1 MDQQKTI
8 LRMCSSGR
16 PLVQRGVRLRRA
28 FTAIDLL
35 VSMFVIAILIA
46 ILMPTLG
53 TAQEAA
59 RRTVCLSNVRQ
70 IGFGLSS
77 FADERR
83 GLLPMSIYKQEGS
96 SPGFVA
102 NGASPEMM
110 RLRLGLEE
118 AVGHGVSPTW
128 DGLGLLHE
136 GGFLLGPKVY
146 YCPSHRGNHRFSEYA
161 QAWGVSDKQ
170 EIISNY
176 QYRGSDRFGNRRL
189 FQMEP
194 LKTALVADG
203 MRTLSDY
210 SHRVGCNLLRADLSV
225 EWLGDRQYRIADL
238 LKVGTD
244 DYTVVT
250 DYEINRAWNRLD
262 TPALQ
267 D

>member
-1 MDQQKTI
+1 
-8 LRMCSSGR
+8 
-16 PLVQRGVRLRRA
+16 
-28 FTAIDLL
+28 
-35 VSMFVIAILIA
+35 MFVITVLIA

-70 IGFGLSS
+70 VGFGLSS

-83 GLLPMSIYKQEGS
+83 GLLPPSIYKQDVG
-96 SPGFVA
+96 PGLVPS
-102 NGASPEMM
+102 GASPEMM
-110 RLRLGLEE
+110 RLRIGIEE
-118 AVGHGVSPTW
+118 AVGRGVAPSW

-136 GGFLLGPKVY
+136 GGFLQGPKVY
-146 YCPSHRGNHRFSEYA
+146 YCPSHRGEHRFSEYA
-161 QAWGVSDKQ
+161 QVWGSTDKL
-170 EIISNY
+170 EIIGNY
-176 QYRGSDRFGNRRL
+176 QYRGSDRNGNRRL

-194 LKTALVADG
+194 LKTALVSDG

-244 DYTVVT
+244 ERTVVG
-250 DYEINRAWNRLD
+250 DSALNLAWSRMD
-262 TPALQ
+262 TPAQQ